1 MGNNVLPARA
11 GDAIRIVLMGPL
23 AHTSRITVAGT
34 LVAERVLD
42 VAVLVVL
49 FVVVGYG
56 LLGEVGGEKVEF
68 IVAIVAAAAI
78 VAFAGW
84 RFVRRNERLH
94 GYAEQLASSTLGLRR
109 AHHGLLLLGM
119 TLVIWAIEA
128 GVWMAVGAAVG
139 FGMDPIEGLYLV
151 ALASIFSMIPS
162 GPAYAG
168 TQDAAVAIGIKALGG
183 TGAIAVAYLLM
194 LRFVI
199 VVPITLAG
207 FILLV
212 ARYGGLS
219 RLRGKLRPLDRRRR
233 HPAAPAASGRVRTWF
248 AEQDGRELAAWGVL
262 VAVALILRLVGLADR
277 PFHHDE
283 SQDAYFSYIFRQT
296 GDYQYNP
303 LLHGPLRFYL
313 TAAMYVLFGDTDFTA
328 RLAPA
333 LMGTAMIPLCFGFR
347 RLIGRGAAFATAAL
361 LAFEPTYLYFSRF
374 AREDIYIACITLAL
388 IVVVF
393 RFLDRPRKYHPA
405 LIGALLALVV
415 RDQGVDVHHGLRD
428 GDVLPRR
435 AAWPRSRS
443 LVWDPVRGAG
453 LEAWGWGLAAFA
465 GVFTL
470 LFTTFLTHP
479 GGLWDG
485 IYTGLKYWLDQQG
498 VGRGGEPWYMYLV
511 VLFGVEWPALLF
523 GAIGTVA
530 VFKRPTLL
538 GVFLI
543 WDFLLSLAV
552 YSWASEKFAWLVM
565 HPLLPLLVLS
575 GIGLQSIWRAR
586 RGLWGKLG
594 IVAAAIALFYAGYSS
609 YLINA
614 KHGADPRELLVST
627 QSSTQVKD
635 VAEQVLAKA
644 RARGPGE
651 PPLSVT
657 IDSAEGATFPYAWYF
672 RHLQT
677 GYIDLQQPNA
687 PPPTTDVVVMTETAR
702 ARLANALGGYSGRP
716 FDFRVWWVRDYKGAT
731 DPGNWWRWM
740 TKRETWNP
748 TGGMK
753 EWLYTRNGGPA

>member
-1 MGNNVLPARA
+1 M
-11 GDAIRIVLMGPL
+11 
-23 AHTSRITVAGT
+23 T
-34 LVAERVLD
+34 
-42 VAVLVVL
+42 
-49 FVVVGYG
+49 
-56 LLGEVGGEKVEF
+56 
-68 IVAIVAAAAI
+68 AA
-78 VAFAGW
+78 
-84 RFVRRNERLH
+84 
-94 GYAEQLASSTLGLRR
+94 T
-109 AHHGLLLLGM
+109 
-119 TLVIWAIEA
+119 T
-128 GVWMAVGAAVG
+128 
-139 FGMDPIEGLYLV
+139 
-151 ALASIFSMIPS
+151 
-162 GPAYAG
+162 
-168 TQDAAVAIGIKALGG
+168 T
-183 TGAIAVAYLLM
+183 
-194 LRFVI
+194 
-199 VVPITLAG
+199 
-207 FILLV
+207 
-212 ARYGGLS
+212 
-219 RLRGKLRPLDRRRR
+219 
-233 HPAAPAASGRVRTWF
+233 AAPAGSGRVRTWL
-248 AEQDGRELAAWGVL
+248 AEQDGRELALWGAL
-262 VAVALILRLVGLADR
+262 VAVALILRLIGLGDR
-277 PFHHDE
+277 AFHHDE
-283 SQDAYFSYIFRQT
+283 SQDAYFSYIFKQT

-313 TAAMYVLFGDTDFTA
+313 TAAMYVLFGDSNFTA

-347 RLIGRGAAFATAAL
+347 RLIGRGAAIATAAL

-405 LIGALLALVV
+405 LIGGLLALSFATKESTFITVFV
-415 RDQGVDVHHGLRD
+415 MGSFFLVAL
-428 GDVLPRR
+428 
-435 AAWPRSRS
+435 AWSRSRP
-443 LVWDPVRGAG
+443 LVWEPVRGVG
-453 LEAWGWGLAAFA
+453 LEAWGWFFATLAL
-465 GVFTL
+465 VFTL

-498 VGRGGEPWYMYLV
+498 VGRGGEPKYMYLV

-523 GAIGTVA
+523 GAIGAVA
-530 VFKRPTLL
+530 VWKRPTLL

-575 GIGLQSIWRAR
+575 GIGLQSIWTAR
-586 RGLWGKLG
+586 HGLWRSVG
-594 IVAAAIALFYAGYSS
+594 IAAAAVALFYAAYSS
-609 YLINA
+609 YLVNA

-635 VAEQVLAKA
+635 VADQVLALA
-644 RARGPGE
+644 RSRGPGQ

-687 PPPTTDVVVMTETAR
+687 PPPTTDVIVMTDTAH
-702 ARLANALGGYSGRP
+702 ARLAPALQGYRNRQ

-740 TKRETWNP
+740 TARKVWNP

-753 EWLYTRNGGPA
+753 EWLYIRNGA